1 MRVII
6 LCLLFLIPT
15 IPTAIAEDKGIF
27 YILDEKFIDNIS
39 ELPASTN
46 LKPDISWTPS
56 NWGDL
61 CRRDR
66 SPAFIFGWI
75 DIIGYRNMEQID
87 GQEYINEP
95 VKDAAII
102 QYQTYSCV
110 LGLAVFKLPMINTIE
125 TYQEGEQL
133 VTKLTAKQ
141 VMYSIDQSGY
151 INYYNLTKTFYD
163 YEHIPKQINKLSGIT
178 ANIVQYNNSLYEN
191 IGISIANISGLNKY
205 TIQYQDNIATYRLK
219 KAHVEQTAKGVYFAN
234 VTPAEFLDLKGKNMS
249 RYGKTILLNGNL
261 SKMSPGDIKITG
273 SNLYETMTADTSQFN
288 ITRLEFKPETE
299 LENPVSI
306 WFMSVMAVTA
316 GGIYFYARRMTDQWL
331 RNM

>member
-39 ELPASTN
+39 ELPYSSGIPEMNWQASGH
-46 LKPDISWTPS
+46 IH
-56 NWGDL
+56 
-61 CRRDR
+61 
-66 SPAFIFGWI
+66 AWI
-75 DIIGYRNMEQID
+75 DITGFKQMSRDNGID
-87 GQEYINEP
+87 YLPGSPEDFAIVQY
-95 VKDAAII
+95 DAKAEVPGSVTKIDKSI
-102 QYQTYSCV
+102 T
-110 LGLAVFKLPMINTIE
+110 
-125 TYQEGEQL
+125 TYQSHNF
-133 VTKLTAKQ
+133 TTSILTVNLYWK
-141 VMYSIDQSGY
+141 SISCDEDSCWEVQHSEEATFQDTE
-151 INYYNLTKTFYD
+151 ISPNTDPILQEDLKVNLT
-163 YEHIPKQINKLSGIT
+163 
-178 ANIVQYNNSLYEN
+178 QYNNSLYEN

-205 TIQYQDNIATYRLK
+205 TIQYGDNIATYRLK

-234 VTPAEFLDLKGKNMS
+234 VTPAEFLELKGKNIS

-261 SKMSPGDIKITG
+261 SKMSPDDIKIAG
-273 SNLYETMTADTSQFN
+273 SNLYETKTANSSQFN
-288 ITRLEFKPETE
+288 ITRLEFKPEKE

-306 WFMSVMAVTA
+306 WFMSIMAVTA

>member
-39 ELPASTN
+39 ELPASNN

-75 DIIGYRNMEQID
+75 DIIGYRNMELID

-102 QYQTYSCV
+102 QYQTHSCV
-110 LGLAVFKLPMINTIE
+110 LGLAVSKKPMINTIE
-125 TYQEGEQL
+125 TYQEGEQF
-133 VTKLTAKQ
+133 VAKLTAKQ

-151 INYYNLTKTFYD
+151 ISYYNLTKTFYD
-163 YEHIPKQINKLSGIT
+163 YEHIPNQTTKLSGIT

-191 IGISIANISGLNKY
+191 IGISIANISGSNKY
-205 TIQYQDNIATYRLK
+205 TIQYEDNIATYRIK

-234 VTPAEFLDLKGKNMS
+234 VTPAEFLELKEKNIS
-249 RYGKTILLNGNL
+249 RYGKMILLNGNL
-261 SKMSPGDIKITG
+261 SKMNLSDIKITG
-273 SNLYETMTADTSQFN
+273 SNLYETITANSSQFN
-288 ITRLEFKPETE
+288 ITRLEFKPEKE
-299 LENPVSI
+299 LENPVSL
-306 WFMSVMAVTA
+306 WFMSIMGVTA
-316 GGIYFYARRMTDQWL
+316 GGIYFYARRMTWL